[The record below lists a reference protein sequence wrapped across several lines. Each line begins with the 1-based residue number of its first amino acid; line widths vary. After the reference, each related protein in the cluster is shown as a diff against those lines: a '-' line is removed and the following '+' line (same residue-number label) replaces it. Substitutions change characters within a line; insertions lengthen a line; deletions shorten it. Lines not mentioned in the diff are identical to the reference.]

1 MDTSFNSG
9 LSSSF
14 LGQLVSEKLTTNN
27 YLTWKRQIAPFIRS
41 QDLSG
46 HLDGSTPMPPE
57 FFTTEAKED
66 GGSQNIIRN
75 PAFVTWMKRDQAP
88 RRVHHFHIVTRSI
101 DFHS

>member
-46 HLDGSTPMPPE
+46 HLDGSTLIPPE
-57 FFTTEAKED
+57 FIITETKED
-66 GGSQNIIRN
+66 GGLPNTIRN
-75 PAFVTWMKRDQAP
+75 PAFVSWMKRDQAL
-88 RRVHHFHIVTRSI
+88 RCIHHFHIISRRY
-101 DFHS
+101 